1 MIDQREKLR
10 YYFAPERWESSMERF
25 TVTGFELVERV
36 RSLRP
41 RFVIDAGCGFHPF
54 REHISNCIGIDF
66 VNPSA
71 DLICDFAE
79 APIRDAS
86 IDVVLALGSVNFGD
100 EENIVAD
107 LTVLA
112 RWLRRGGKLFMR
124 GNPGQ
129 PVADETIT
137 IFPWQPTNIGEIG
150 RSVGLTLASRIDE
163 ERLVTPWG
171 ANATR
176 LAWVYERV

>member
-10 YYFAPERWESSMERF
+10 YYFAPERWESSMEKF
-25 TVTGFELVERV
+25 TVSGRALVERI

-41 RFVIDAGCGFHPF
+41 KFVIDAGCGFHPF
-54 REHISNCIGIDF
+54 REDIWNCIGIDF
-66 VNPSA
+66 VNPCA

-79 APIRDAS
+79 APIRDGS

-100 EENIVAD
+100 EENVVAD

-112 RWLRRGGKLFMR
+112 RWLRPGGKLFMR

-129 PVADETIT
+129 PLADESIT
-137 IFPWQPTNIGEIG
+137 VFPWHPANIGEIG
-150 RSVGLTLASRIDE
+150 RSAGLELVSKIE
-163 ERLVTPWG
+163 EEHLVTPWG
-171 ANATR
+171 ADATR